1 MARRVGSARAER
13 RRMSGST
20 VAGRGV
26 RGMGRSISSRIDI
39 DKPLEVGHIDISRY
53 TTAPRRTRDMLNDN
67 GIAWMIA
74 GGLRDET
81 RDDQRQL
88 QHRLALADGTSSRP
102 DALRRRIAAIVGG
115 RAMPG
120 AVPTL
125 SADCCA
131 A

>member
-1 MARRVGSARAER
+1 
-13 RRMSGST
+13 
-20 VAGRGV
+20 
-26 RGMGRSISSRIDI
+26 
-39 DKPLEVGHIDISRY
+39 
-53 TTAPRRTRDMLNDN
+53 MLNDN

-88 QHRLALADGTSSRP
+88 QHRLALADGTSSRA
-102 DALRRRIAAIVGG
+102 DALRRRIAAIVGD
-115 RAMPG
+115 RAEVPG
-120 AVPTL
+120 AVATL